1 MTVFCS
7 FVTSWTLFEEY
18 SLHYFINGI
27 IIIIYLRGVYYLQIF
42 RAWNW
47 GVNMSLFMFITVGL
61 IENGQP
67 T

>member
-1 MTVFCS
+1 M
-7 FVTSWTLFEEY
+7 TSWTLFEEY
-18 SLHYFINGI
+18 SLNYFING
-27 IIIIYLRGVYYLQIF
+27 IIIYLRGVYYLQIL